1 MAVVDKLKRVFTR
14 IRVIILVIALILAVL
29 AIHPQADTEGVAI
42 RTIMKDSAAFEAG
55 MQGPKATDTPTSRE
69 VIKSVN
75 NIPIKNVAE
84 FTAQIEKLQ
93 ADDTAQIKT
102 DRGFYRLII
111 KSDNL
116 TGKKQDV
123 GVKVYPVPKTN
134 IRKGLDLEG
143 GTRVLLKPETKLA
156 LQDMDSLLDNMK
168 QRLNLFGL
176 TDIVVRATKDLS
188 GNQYVLVEIAGANEE
203 EVKDLLA
210 KQGKFEA
217 KIGNDTAF
225 VGGRDIVYVCRSAEC
240 AGIDPQVGC
249 GPASAGPEGS
259 GQFFCRFRFSISL
272 TPEAAQHHADITK
285 DIPVVSAEPGARDAY
300 LEKPLDLYLDNE
312 KVDTLQIGEDLK
324 GRAVTEI
331 AISGSGT
338 GVNRETAVEDALKSM
353 KRLQTVLITGSL
365 PIKLEI
371 VKTDEISP
379 VLGSEFIRNSFI
391 VGFFALIAVVAVLVV
406 VYRKLLITIPITIT
420 LLSEI
425 LILLGFA
432 ALIGWELDLAAIAG
446 LIIAIGTG
454 VDDQIVM
461 IDEAL
466 SKKSQEIYN
475 WKQRIKNAFI
485 IIMAAYFTTVVAM
498 IPLLF
503 AGAGLLKGFAFTS
516 IVGISIGVFI
526 TRPAFAAFI
535 EELLKE

>member
-1 MAVVDKLKRVFTR
+1 MMYKLKRVFTR

-29 AIHPQADTEGVAI
+29 AIHPKADTEGVAI
-42 RTIMKDSAAFEAG
+42 RTIIKESAAYEAG

-69 VIKSVN
+69 VIKAMN
-75 NIPIKNVAE
+75 NIPIKSVEE
-84 FTAQIEKLQ
+84 FGAQVEKLE
-93 ADDTAQIKT
+93 ANDTVQIKT
-102 DRGFYRLII
+102 DRSLYRLTV
-111 KSDNL
+111 KVDNA
-116 TGKKQDV
+116 TGKKQDL
-123 GVKVYPVPKTN
+123 GIKVYPAPKTN
-134 IRKGLDLEG
+134 IKKGLDLEG
-143 GTRVLLKPETKLA
+143 GTRVLLKPETKLSV
-156 LQDMDSLLDNMK
+156 QDTDSLLDNMK

-188 GNQYVLVEIAGANEE
+188 GNQYILVEIAGANEE

-240 AGIDPQVGC
+240 AGIDPQIGC
-249 GPASAGPEGS
+249 GPSAD

-272 TPEAAQHHADITK
+272 TPESAQHHADITK

-365 PIKLEI
+365 PVKLAI

-391 VGFFALIAVVAVLVV
+391 VGFFALIAVVGVLVV
-406 VYRKLLITIPITIT
+406 VYRKLIITIPIMIT

-498 IPLLF
+498 VPLLF

>member
-1 MAVVDKLKRVFTR
+1 MHKLKRVCTR
-14 IRVIILVIALILAVL
+14 VRVVILVVALILAVL
-29 AIHPQADTEGVAI
+29 AIHPKADTEGVAI
-42 RTIMKDSAAFEAG
+42 RTIIKDSAAFQAG

-75 NIPIKNVAE
+75 NIPIKDVEA
-84 FTAQIEKLQ
+84 FAAQMDELK
-93 ADDTAQIKT
+93 ANDTVQIKT
-102 DRGFYRLII
+102 DRSLYRI
-111 KSDNL
+111 
-116 TGKKQDV
+116 T
-123 GVKVYPVPKTN
+123 VKVDNTTNITSEKEDLGIKVYSAPKTN
-134 IRKGLDLEG
+134 IKKGLDLEG
-143 GTRVLLKPETKLA
+143 GTRVLLKPETKLS

-188 GNQYVLVEIAGANEE
+188 GNQYILAEIAGANEE

-249 GPASAGPEGS
+249 GPSAGAE

-285 DIPVVSAEPGARDAY
+285 DIPTVPAEPGARDGY

-365 PIKLEI
+365 PVKLEM

-391 VGFFALIAVVAVLVV
+391 VGLFALIAVIVVLVS
-406 VYRKLLITIPITIT
+406 VYKKLIITVPITIT

-425 LILLGFA
+425 LLVLGFA

-466 SKKSQEIYN
+466 SKKSQEVYN

-498 IPLLF
+498 VPLLF

-516 IVGISIGVFI
+516 IVGISIGVLI
-526 TRPAFAAFI
+526 TRPAFAVFI